1 MDMEQPKA
9 QVTMRFH
16 GALNDFLSPA
26 HRHQTF
32 SHALRGRPSVKDL
45 IESLGPPHPE
55 VDVVRVDG
63 EAVDFSRRVQPGACV
78 EVYPASM
85 DEAPGV
91 RVGPPLQDTPR
102 FVLDVGLGRLV
113 GFLRM
118 LGFDALWRN
127 DFADD
132 TLARLSHDEDRILL
146 SRDIGVLKRGEVL
159 RGYFPRSTDPA
170 EQLVEVV
177 RRYGLTSRMHPFSR
191 CVACNAALTSAE
203 PSEVAGRI
211 PERVAE
217 RHSRFQQCPDCRRVY
232 WAGTHHQRMQALVD
246 RLRELE
252 GAP

>member
-1 MDMEQPKA
+1 MEQPKA

-16 GALNDFLSPA
+16 GALNDFLAPA
-26 HRHQTF
+26 RREQTF
-32 SHALRGRPSVKDL
+32 PHLLQGTPSVKDL

-63 EAVDFSRRVQPGACV
+63 VAVDFTHRVQPGAHV

-85 DEAPGV
+85 DATPGP
-91 RVGPPLQDTPR
+91 RLMPPLQDMPR

-118 LGFDALWRN
+118 LGFDALWSN
-127 DFADD
+127 DYADD
-132 TLARLSHDEDRILL
+132 TLARVSHDEDRVLL
-146 SRDIGVLKRGEVL
+146 SRDIGVLKRGEVV

-177 RRYGLTSRMHPFSR
+177 RRYGLTSRMRPFSR
-191 CVACNAALTSAE
+191 CVACNAPLTSAE

-217 RHSRFQQCPDCRRVY
+217 RHSHFQQCPDCQRVY
-232 WAGTHHQRMQALVD
+232 WAGTHHERMQALVD

-252 GAP
+252 GSP

>member
-1 MDMEQPKA
+1 MEQPKA

-32 SHALRGRPSVKDL
+32 SHALRGCPSVKDL

-63 EAVDFSRRVQPGACV
+63 AAVDFTHRVQPGACV

-85 DEAPGV
+85 VEAPGV

-159 RGYFPRSTDPA
+159 RGYFPARRTRRSNW
-170 EQLVEVV
+170 
-177 RRYGLTSRMHPFSR
+177 SRW
-191 CVACNAALTSAE
+191 CAAT
-203 PSEVAGRI
+203 G
-211 PERVAE
+211 
-217 RHSRFQQCPDCRRVY
+217 
-232 WAGTHHQRMQALVD
+232 
-246 RLRELE
+246 
-252 GAP
+252 